1 MSQEKRR
8 NFLSKTSSAID
19 NIRKSVTN
27 LAEGL
32 KNAGTA
38 SSNILQQTD
47 KSNRF
52 LRTLEKRDGEF
63 FAKRREAALRRQR
76 EDELEAAS
84 VTGVTKR
91 QGNVLAKS
99 TKGFLGRILDF
110 LGILLI
116 GWALSNLPFLIKKI
130 EGLLKLIKRVVGIL
144 SPFLDVIAGF
154 LRTIGNACDNFLNLF
169 RRFDFGSNQARMKET
184 LERGNA
190 GLAALN
196 TDFIEGTNEFITDP
210 DISKAA
216 ERAEELEKKEEQREQ
231 ESDATNQSPDT
242 LNIDDNFVATAFDV
256 DEEGDIEPIVE
267 GGETLSSDDN
277 TMIASEGGSDNIE
290 AAAFTP
296 VTDEDIAREEALDD
310 EEGGDDEEKINKE
323 AGSLV
328 EGMQGIVG
336 ELDIKS
342 EPDSEL
348 SSGGGAIEGLSQA
361 DFNLDSEKNQKSG
374 DKGKVE
380 GVNKDQSKNINPVKK
395 FFRNLRGRKKP
406 KTTIMIVEKN
416 PEGTS
421 SVSPIS
427 SRGTSG
433 VNLPSSGKTKEK
445 TLSDIQALTLY

>member
-47 KSNRF
+47 KTNRF

-130 EGLLKLIKRVVGIL
+130 EGLLKLIRRVVGIL
-144 SPFLDVIAGF
+144 SPFLDVITGF

-169 RRFDFGSNQARMKET
+169 RRFDFGSNQAKMKET
-184 LERGNA
+184 LERANS
-190 GLAALN
+190 GLIALN
-196 TDFIEGTNEFITDP
+196 TDFIEGTNEFLTDP

-242 LNIDDNFVATAFDV
+242 LNIDDNFIATAFDF
-256 DEEGDIEPIVE
+256 DEEGNIEPIVE

-310 EEGGDDEEKINKE
+310 EGGGDEEKINKE

-328 EGMQGIVG
+328 EGIQGIVG
-336 ELDIKS
+336 ELDIKA

-361 DFNLDSEKNQKSG
+361 DFNLDSEKNQKPEN
-374 DKGKVE
+374 KGKVE

-406 KTTIMIVEKN
+406 KTTIMVVEKN

-427 SRGTSG
+427 SKGTSG

>member
-47 KSNRF
+47 KTNRF

-130 EGLLKLIKRVVGIL
+130 EGLLKLIRRVVGIL
-144 SPFLDVIAGF
+144 SPFLDVITGF

-169 RRFDFGSNQARMKET
+169 RRFDFGSNQAKMKET
-184 LERGNA
+184 LERANS
-190 GLAALN
+190 GLIALN
-196 TDFIEGTNEFITDP
+196 TDFIEGTNEFLTDP

-242 LNIDDNFVATAFDV
+242 LNIDDNFIATAFDF
-256 DEEGDIEPIVE
+256 DEEGNIEPIVE

-310 EEGGDDEEKINKE
+310 EGGGDEEKINKE

-328 EGMQGIVG
+328 EGIQGIVG
-336 ELDIKS
+336 ELDIKA

-361 DFNLDSEKNQKSG
+361 DFNLDSEENQKPEN
-374 DKGKVE
+374 KGKVE

-406 KTTIMIVEKN
+406 KTTIMVVEKN

-427 SRGTSG
+427 SKGTSG

>member
-27 LAEGL
+27 LGEGL

-38 SSNILQQTD
+38 SSSILQQTD

-76 EDELEAAS
+76 EDELEASS

-116 GWALSNLPFLIKKI
+116 GWVLSNLPFLIKKI

-190 GLAALN
+190 GLVALN
-196 TDFIEGTNEFITDP
+196 TDFVQGTNEFLTDP

-231 ESDATNQSPDT
+231 ESDATNSPNT
-242 LNIDDNFVATAFDV
+242 LNIDENFVATAFDF
-256 DEEGDIEPIVE
+256 DEEGNIQPIVE
-267 GGETLSSDDN
+267 GEETLSS
-277 TMIASEGGSDNIE
+277 TQEEILASEGGSDNIE

-310 EEGGDDEEKINKE
+310 EEVAVDEEETDKE
-323 AGSLV
+323 AGSFI
-328 EGMQGIVG
+328 EGVQGIVG
-336 ELDIKS
+336 ELDVKS